1 MPDCTVTVIGN
12 LTRDPELRYTSSGN
26 AVANLAI
33 AVSRKHKDRNDEW
46 VEETSFFEVTAW
58 NTLAENVAESM
69 TKGARAIVT
78 GRLEQQS
85 WESPDGDKRS
95 AVKVIADDIGP
106 SMRWATAN
114 VVRAERSG
122 SGPVQPSK
130 KDAQTY
136 SEEPF

>member
-1 MPDCTVTVIGN
+1 MADSTVTVTGN
-12 LTRDPELRYTSSGN
+12 LTRDPELRYTPSGN

-46 VEETSFFEVTAW
+46 IEETSFFEVTAW

-78 GRLEQQS
+78 GRLEQQN

-95 AVKVIADDIGP
+95 AVKIIADDIGP
-106 SMRWATAN
+106 SLRWATAS
-114 VVRAERSG
+114 VVRAERSE
-122 SGPVQPSK
+122 SGPVRPSK
-130 KDAQTY
+130 AAKTY